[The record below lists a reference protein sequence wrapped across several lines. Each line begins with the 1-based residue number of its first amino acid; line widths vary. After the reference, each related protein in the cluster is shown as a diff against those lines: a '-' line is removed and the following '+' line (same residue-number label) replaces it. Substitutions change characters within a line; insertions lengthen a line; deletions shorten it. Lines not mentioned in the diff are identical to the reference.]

1 MSKNRLLTARK
12 PQPGNFCENTGYYVM
27 VYSYYPG
34 APRILDKNKI
44 WCVKGRKFPPY
55 RKFVVL
61 PNLNSNVRDTCYY
74 IKLNGCI
81 NTKFPEI

>member
-44 WCVKGRKFPPY
+44 WCVKGRKLPPY

-61 PNLNSNVRDTCYY
+61 PNKQIFLTS
-74 IKLNGCI
+74 KLKCKGYLLLYK
-81 NTKFPEI
+81 TKRLY

>member
-55 RKFVVL
+55 KKFVVL
-61 PNLNSNVRDTCYY
+61 PNKQIFLTS
-74 IKLNGCI
+74 KLKCKGYLLLYK
-81 NTKFPEI
+81 TKRLY